1 MGSDTWRHLKQGDSV
16 MAERWLGHLGH
27 PAGSPRHCNRGH
39 YEIANTNSNLVH
51 FLLMTKKFLNV
62 RQKLSQLSLSH
73 SLSLSTC
80 WTTFVFYAQKRLFIA
95 ENCNTFF
102 GTSSAAAS
110 PYPVIL
116 EFIELVPSKKLK
128 MYFYSLHY
136 LIAALKSKL
145 GMNLFQSHWLGCWG
159 TTPITSVVVES
170 VPENSFLSKTSN
182 C

>member
-1 MGSDTWRHLKQGDSV
+1 MSDKSWTF
-16 MAERWLGHLGH
+16 
-27 PAGSPRHCNRGH
+27 
-39 YEIANTNSNLVH
+39 TT
-51 FLLMTKKFLNV
+51 FT
-62 RQKLSQLSLSH
+62 LSFT
-73 SLSLSTC
+73 LSLSTC

-145 GMNLFQSHWLGCWG
+145 GMNLFQSHWLGSEMQKVN
-159 TTPITSVVVES
+159 TFTRAA
-170 VPENSFLSKTSN
+170 FLGSKNLHKKCEIHDKFSTIKSATGQN
-182 C
+182 HCNQHLNF